1 MSNTLQDVSKEHAD
15 ALTILSKTALDQEI
29 ARSEAAA
36 TQNAAIGT
44 LLKSQPASACGC
56 LPKVQACGYFCINA
70 SPCAC
75 GPGNIVVT
83 AGPFGIGGRNVTFTG
98 TGANF
103 QPDAINLSS
112 VYFSGQLPPA
122 ESLVGVQVRLH
133 IEITPYSGTIY
144 VYENFTPVGTLIALT
159 QTARWQQGARNFS
172 GDVYGYFYLS

>member
-1 MSNTLQDVSKEHAD
+1 MSNTLQEVSKEHAD
-15 ALTILSKTALDQEI
+15 ALHVLSTIALDNEVS
-29 ARSEAAA
+29 RSAAA
-36 TQNAAIGT
+36 GKENAAIAT
-44 LLKSQPASACGC
+44 LLRSQPESKCGC
-56 LPKVQACGYFCINA
+56 QPKLQACGYFCISA

-83 AGPFGIGGRNVTFTG
+83 AGPMAIGNRNVTFTG

-103 QPDAINLSS
+103 QPDGINMSN

-144 VYENFTPVGTLIALT
+144 VYENLTPVGTLIAAT
-159 QTARWQQGARNFS
+159 QFAGWQGARNFS
-172 GDVYGYFYLS
+172 GDVYGYFYLA